1 MNYIIVTGGAG
12 FIGSNLIKSL
22 IKDKNS
28 KIISID
34 NYFTGN
40 KKNHVKHKNVSYIK
54 GDTKN
59 FSKIFNHL
67 IGKIKVIFHFAE
79 FSRIAQSFD
88 NDKYDRCFQ
97 SNMHGSYEV
106 INFCLV
112 NKIKIIYSATSA
124 SLGNKGI
131 DQNLS
136 PYAFTKSNNM
146 NLIMNLNE
154 WFGLK
159 YEIIYFYNV
168 YGPNQIYN
176 SSMAAVVGIFEN
188 YYRKNKALPIVRPGT
203 QSRKFTHVKD
213 TVEACIYAWK
223 KNKNL
228 HYSISN
234 NKSYSILQL
243 ANLFS
248 KKIKMIPERRGE
260 RFVSSIVHKVRNKK
274 IINLIGKESLQKYVK
289 DLKERL

>member
-1 MNYIIVTGGAG
+1 MKYVVVTGGAG
-12 FIGSNLIKSL
+12 FIGTNLIRTLVKEN
-22 IKDKNS
+22 KY

-40 KKNHVKHKNVSYIK
+40 EKNHIKSKNVEYVR
-54 GDTKN
+54 GNTQN
-59 FSKIFNHL
+59 FTKIFN
-67 IGKIKVIFHFAE
+67 KIKNKILVIFHFAE

-88 NDKYDRCFQ
+88 MRDECFQ
-97 SNMHGSYEV
+97 SNMNGSYEV
-106 INFCLV
+106 INFCMK

-124 SLGNKGI
+124 SLGNQGF

-168 YGPNQIYN
+168 YGPYQIY
-176 SSMAAVVGIFEN
+176 SSNMAAVIGIFEE
-188 YYRKNKALPIVRPGT
+188 YYKNKKSLPVVKPGT
-203 QSRKFTHVKD
+203 QRRKFTHVQD
-213 TVEACIYAWK
+213 TVDACIYAWK
-223 KNKNL
+223 KNKNF